1 MIRKI
6 PVGKKVIDAI
16 YFHKDY
22 LSDMIYRLKLVPEG
36 VYEKAHTECMAR
48 YYNYTILKYD
58 KRKGT
63 FTFIGC
69 PHFDDHHEPEIS
81 YTLTYNSFTDKVT
94 ERNYRD
100 GTFTAKNPPIYHH
113 AWLMVDDDYSRFNIH
128 RAKMRSI
135 LIEKVLKKYNI
146 DKSRIGYRHF
156 WYYEVLPLIL
166 KESQSN
172 ELI

>member
-22 LSDMIYRLKLVPEG
+22 LSDMIYRLNLVPEE
-36 VYEKAHTECMAR
+36 VYEKARTKCMASF
-48 YYNYTILKYD
+48 YNYTILKYD

-63 FTFIGC
+63 FTFICC
-69 PHFDDHHEPEIS
+69 PFFDDHFEPAIE

-94 ERNYRD
+94 RRNYFKGSVD
-100 GTFTAKNPPIYHH
+100 NNPPIYHH
-113 AWLMVDDDYSRFNIH
+113 KWLMVDDDYSRCNVQ
-128 RAKMRSI
+128 RSKMRSI
-135 LIEKVLKKYNI
+135 LIEKVLKKYHIN
-146 DKSRIGYRHF
+146 KSKIGFFKF
-156 WYYEVLPLIL
+156 WQKNVVPLLTEEL
-166 KESQSN
+166 KSQ